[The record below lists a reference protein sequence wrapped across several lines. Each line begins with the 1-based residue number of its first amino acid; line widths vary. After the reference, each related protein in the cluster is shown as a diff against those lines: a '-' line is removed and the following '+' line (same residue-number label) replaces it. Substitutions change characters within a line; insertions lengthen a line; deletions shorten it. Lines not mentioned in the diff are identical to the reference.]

1 MTNNFDLR
9 KFLTENGL
17 TKTARVIKEESD
29 TTGHP
34 DHKPTPKTTSDQDKE
49 ALKQFNK
56 VRQDFYENVEEE
68 LTENVHPLIFDID
81 YYDNEII
88 PNLLNKGYIEDEEA
102 DDLYTLVRTYKQA
115 VNKNSIDE
123 EVEEVKEETVNES
136 REDYLTRLVEN
147 ALGITPAPVAEESND
162 EMVEENPLP
171 KYKNIDELMKNIEYG
186 TNEAAHKYKM
196 NRMKEI
202 ADALEAKVTSLEEGE
217 NAEHIDQ
224 KAVKAMKKDIMTL
237 RKGVEK
243 LEKEYEKKF
252 AKKEKKQIK
261 TKSNIMENNF
271 NLKKFLVE
279 NKLTT
284 NSRVLNEDMGISPS
298 TEEFIKAAEMGEGIA
313 DFLKKLFQEYDSFYG
328 EDLEDEGIFYETTPA
343 DRAILKAIGRTDL
356 IGD

>member
-9 KFLTENGL
+9 KFLSENRIN
-17 TKTARVIKEESD
+17 TASQNIKEESD
-29 TTGHP
+29 ITGHWVMYAEP
-34 DHKPTPKTTSDQDKE
+34 NKGTKQFIKMFPSEEEAKQALEQAPTKYGSHVLKGNWNIMSAEEWKALGKELDSRYIGHPGRKPAPKTTPEQDKE
-49 ALKQFNK
+49 ALRQFNK

-81 YYDNEII
+81 YYRNDVI
-88 PNLLNKGYIEDEEA
+88 PNLSNKGYINDDEA
-102 DDLYTLVRTYKQA
+102 DDLYTLVSTYKQA
-115 VNKNSIDE
+115 VGKNSIDE

-237 RKGVEK
+237 RKGVDK

-252 AKKEKKQIK
+252 AKKEKK
-261 TKSNIMENNF
+261 
-271 NLKKFLVE
+271 
-279 NKLTT
+279 
-284 NSRVLNEDMGISPS
+284 ED
-298 TEEFIKAAEMGEGIA
+298 K
-313 DFLKKLFQEYDSFYG
+313 
-328 EDLEDEGIFYETTPA
+328 
-343 DRAILKAIGRTDL
+343 
-356 IGD
+356 

>member
-9 KFLTENGL
+9 KFLIENSL
-17 TKTARVIKEESD
+17 TKTARTIKEESD
-29 TTGHP
+29 ITGHWVMYAEPNKGTKQFIKMFPSEEEAKQALEQAPTKYGAHVLKGNWNIMSAEDWKSLGKELDSKYTGHP
-34 DHKPTPKTTSDQDKE
+34 DHKPTPKTTPDQDKE

-56 VRQDFYENVEEE
+56 VRQDFYENVEEVV
-68 LTENVHPLIFDID
+68 ENIHPLIFDID

-162 EMVEENPLP
+162 EMVDENPLP
-171 KYKNIDELMKNIEYG
+171 KYKNIDELMKNIESG

-202 ADALEAKVTSLEEGE
+202 ADALESKVTSLEEGE

-252 AKKEKKQIK
+252 AKKEVKK
-261 TKSNIMENNF
+261 
-271 NLKKFLVE
+271 
-279 NKLTT
+279 
-284 NSRVLNEDMGISPS
+284 
-298 TEEFIKAAEMGEGIA
+298 
-313 DFLKKLFQEYDSFYG
+313 DS
-328 EDLEDEGIFYETTPA
+328 
-343 DRAILKAIGRTDL
+343 K
-356 IGD
+356 

>member
-9 KFLTENGL
+9 KFLTENSL

-29 TTGHP
+29 TTGHWVMYAEPNKGTKQFIKMFPSEEEAKQALEQAPTKYGAHVLKGNWNIMSAEDWKSLGKELDSKYTGHP
-34 DHKPTPKTTSDQDKE
+34 DHKPTPKTTPDQDKE

-56 VRQDFYENVEEE
+56 VRQDFYENVEEVV
-68 LTENVHPLIFDID
+68 ENIHPLIFDID

-202 ADALEAKVTSLEEGE
+202 ADALESKVTSLEEGE

-237 RKGVEK
+237 RKGVDK

-252 AKKEKKQIK
+252 AKKEKK
-261 TKSNIMENNF
+261 
-271 NLKKFLVE
+271 
-279 NKLTT
+279 
-284 NSRVLNEDMGISPS
+284 ED
-298 TEEFIKAAEMGEGIA
+298 K
-313 DFLKKLFQEYDSFYG
+313 
-328 EDLEDEGIFYETTPA
+328 
-343 DRAILKAIGRTDL
+343 
-356 IGD
+356 

>member
-1 MTNNFDLR
+1 MENNFDLR
-9 KFLTENGL
+9 KFLTENSL

-29 TTGHP
+29 TTGHWVMYAEPNKGTKQFIKMFPSEEEAKQALEQAPTKYGAHILKGNWNIMSAEDWKSLGKELDSKYIGHP
-34 DHKPTPKTTSDQDKE
+34 DHKPTPKTTPDQDKE

-68 LTENVHPLIFDID
+68 
-81 YYDNEII
+81 EIS
-88 PNLLNKGYIEDEEA
+88 DEE
-102 DDLYTLVRTYKQA
+102 L
-115 VNKNSIDE
+115 
-123 EVEEVKEETVNES
+123 NES
-136 REDYLTRLVEN
+136 REAYLTRLVEN
-147 ALGITPAPVAEESND
+147 ALGIAPTPVAEESND

-202 ADALEAKVTSLEEGE
+202 ADALESKVTSLEEGE

-252 AKKEKKQIK
+252 SKKEKK
-261 TKSNIMENNF
+261 
-271 NLKKFLVE
+271 
-279 NKLTT
+279 
-284 NSRVLNEDMGISPS
+284 ED
-298 TEEFIKAAEMGEGIA
+298 K
-313 DFLKKLFQEYDSFYG
+313 
-328 EDLEDEGIFYETTPA
+328 
-343 DRAILKAIGRTDL
+343 
-356 IGD
+356 